1 MAATK
6 KRKAVRRKSQNRVSM
21 ILVTAVVLLLLIM
34 VGVKRIEINQK
45 MKANQ
50 AQIAQLEKQIE
61 EQKAKRHEIM
71 QYEVDTHKKEFYEK
85 MAHDKLGLV
94 YPNEIIL
101 KEN

>member
-1 MAATK
+1 MRRRVVHK
-6 KRKAVRRKSQNRVSM
+6 KSRNRHSM
-21 ILVTAVVLLLLIM
+21 ILVTTVVLVLLVM
-34 VGVKRIEINQK
+34 VGIKRYDLSQK
-45 MKANQ
+45 MKANDI
-50 AQIAQLEKQIE
+50 QIAQLEQQIE